1 LKRRIETL
9 ENEGKRE
16 RRVKEEEDELGER

>member
-9 ENEGKRE
+9 ENERKRE
-16 RRVKEEEDELGER
+16 RRVKEEEDELEER